1 MKFNK
6 AIPVQTIAKWT
17 GARLIGNTSL
27 ELTGMN
33 EINKVEKGDLIFVDS
48 EKYYQKVLDSP
59 GSAILIDREV
69 DCPGGKALLVTDNPF
84 EAFNTLAYKLNPVVH
99 VHQSVAPDLICGEN
113 TIIEKGAII
122 ASNCSIGKDCHIHA
136 GAYIGKDTEIG
147 DRCNIQPGAIIG
159 SDAFYFKKDDCGY
172 THWRSTGRVV
182 IADDVFIGSG
192 STINR
197 GVTGD
202 TYIGEGTKIDCLV
215 QLGHGVVLG
224 KQCLLAAQVGIGG
237 ETVVGDRVVMY
248 GQVGVAQTLQI
259 GDDVVILAK
268 SGISK
273 NLPSG
278 QTYFGTPAAEVRQKY
293 RELAALRSLPGKK

>member
-6 AIPVQTIAKWT
+6 SIPVQTIAEWT
-17 GARLIGNTSL
+17 GARLIGNKAL

-48 EKYYQKVLDSP
+48 EKYYEKVLESA

-69 DCPGGKALLVTDNPF
+69 DCPEGKALLVTDSPF
-84 EAFNTLAYKLNPVVH
+84 EAFNALAYKLNPVVH
-99 VHQSVAPDLICGEN
+99 LHQSVAPDLICGEN
-113 TIIEKGAII
+113 STIEKGAII
-122 ASNCSIGKDCHIHA
+122 AGNCRIGKDCHIHA
-136 GAYIGKDTEIG
+136 GAYIGKDTVIG
-147 DRCNIQPGAIIG
+147 DRCNIQPGAIVG
-159 SDAFYFKKDDCGY
+159 SDAFYFKKDDRGY

-182 IADDVFIGSG
+182 IEDDVFIGSG

-202 TYIGEGTKIDCLV
+202 TCIGAGTKIDCLV

-248 GQVGVAQTLQI
+248 GQVGVAQTLHI
-259 GDDVVILAK
+259 GDDAVILAQ
-268 SGISK
+268 SGVSK
-273 NLPSG
+273 NLPG
-278 QTYFGTPAAEVRQKY
+278 AQTYFGSPATEVRQKY
-293 RELAALRSLPGKK
+293 RELAALRNLQNR